1 MRRDRFFQV
10 TAQAAKAFSGQTI
23 GRHVRNGP
31 KPWDTFRVEMGDE
44 SDIHVCP
51 GIEFQ
56 VESAGEVFRMRAK
69 GTVLLV
75 SWPPTGMRLLWR
87 VMPAAQRSAAFLE
100 TCVGAIKHKRGLGV
114 TTFIAKTLGVN

>member
-1 MRRDRFFQV
+1 MRRDRFFQAN
-10 TAQAAKAFSGQTI
+10 AQAAKAFSGQTI

-51 GIEFQ
+51 GIKFQ

-75 SWPPTGMRLLWR
+75 SWAPDGDE
-87 VMPAAQRSAAFLE
+87 AALEGDAHRAAFLE